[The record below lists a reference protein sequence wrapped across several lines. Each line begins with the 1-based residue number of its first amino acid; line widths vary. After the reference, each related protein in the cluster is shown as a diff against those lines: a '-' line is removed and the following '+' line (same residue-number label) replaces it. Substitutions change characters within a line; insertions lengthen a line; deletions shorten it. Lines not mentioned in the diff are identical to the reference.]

1 MKQLRWLAL
10 AVVFPVSAQ
19 HVYKCETAGETV
31 YQSRPC
37 PSGVASRTWDASE
50 PVVSPARQ
58 TQIQRERAQ
67 AQRRDMA
74 TRRERG
80 RAHYVAP
87 RQTES
92 QRKHA
97 RCEAARRERDAYFD
111 RRGLKRTHDELR
123 NWGDYVNRACK

>member
-10 AVVFPVSAQ
+10 AVVLPVSAQ

-58 TQIQRERAQ
+58 AQIQRERAQ

-80 RAHYVAP
+80 RAGPDVAMMPSYAP
-87 RQTES
+87 R
-92 QRKHA
+92 HA
-97 RCEAARRERDAYFD
+97 DTSEVEIPA
-111 RRGLKRTHDELR
+111 
-123 NWGDYVNRACK
+123 W